1 VVTCHTSDYPSASPL
16 AGIEFQREIER
27 KVFHA
32 SGGRWEVPAQNLLD
46 FLTGKISNDLNNNSY
61 TMGAVAAPL
70 SELLPVFVSDML
82 VAAFHSWKEEYPL
95 FVSEEAILLGAETR
109 TSSPVKMKRS
119 ENYESVSV
127 KNLYPIGEGSGY
139 TGGITSSAADAIK
152 AVERVLTTY

>member
-1 VVTCHTSDYPSASPL
+1 
-16 AGIEFQREIER
+16 
-27 KVFHA
+27 
-32 SGGRWEVPAQNLLD
+32 
-46 FLTGKISNDLNNNSY
+46 
-61 TMGAVAAPL
+61 MGAVAVPL
-70 SELLPVFVSDML
+70 TELMPAFVSDML
-82 VAAFHSWKEEYPL
+82 AAAFHSWEEEYPL

-152 AVERVLTTY
+152 AVDRVLTTY

>member
-32 SGGRWEVPAQNLLD
+32 SGGRWEVPAQNLPD
-46 FLTGKISNDLNNNSY
+46 FLNRTISKDLNKNSY
-61 TMGAVAAPL
+61 PMGAVAVPL
-70 SELLPVFVSDML
+70 GNLLPLFVSDML
-82 VAAFHSWKEEYPL
+82 AAAFHSWKEEYPL
-95 FVSEEAILLGAETR
+95 FVSEEAILFGAETR

-152 AVERVLTTY
+152 AVKRALTAY